1 VIENALGTILSK
13 NITNDYLL
21 YYLLDG
27 QVQSEDNIETE
38 YEKFKMLEDKSKVKQ
53 LEESTFLNRAINVS
67 KIGEVPLFQNNFE
80 IEGATIEYG
89 SGDLSK
95 SVDTEKHDQVVC
107 NLADEGVLSIR
118 MTSPY

>member
-1 VIENALGTILSK
+1 MIENALGTILSK

-21 YYLLDG
+21 YHLLDG

-80 IEGATIEYG
+80 IEGATIDYG

-107 NLADEGVLSIR
+107 NLADDGVLSIR